1 MTEIVMQAY
10 EVADEI
16 IKDERFQRIAKLN
29 KLIDQLYPNEIKAFE
44 EAKILYDDV
53 MQTGG
58 KYHPDFKKTTLLL
71 SETKA
76 KLYNQKEVIEY
87 RQLER
92 EFEQDINA
100 FIFEFTSKVSD
111 HIPSPNAFGLVKKGG
126 SCHVG

>member
-16 IKDERFQRIAKLN
+16 IRDERFQRIAKLN

>member
-10 EVADEI
+10 EVADEMI
-16 IKDERFQRIAKLN
+16 ADEKFKRIVKLN
-29 KLIDQLYPNEIKAFE
+29 KLIDKLYPQEIKAFDD
-44 EAKILYDDV
+44 AKIAYYEV

-58 KYHPDFKKTTLLL
+58 KYHPDFKKTTQLL

-76 KLYNQKEVIEY
+76 RLYNQKEVKEY
-87 RQLER
+87 RQLEH
-92 EFEQDINA
+92 EFEQDINT
-100 FIFEFTSKVSD
+100 FLFEFTSRVSE